1 MTTRHPELG
10 NNRATDFSVGN
21 HGSICL
27 LMPHTDAARGW
38 IAEHLTDPETQF
50 WGGSVVVEPRYLET
64 ILDGIEADGL
74 EVL

>member
-10 NNRATDFSVGN
+10 NNRPADFSVGN

-27 LMPHTDAARGW
+27 LVPHTDAAREW
-38 IAEHLTDPETQF
+38 VRFHMDPEARH
-50 WGGSVVVEPRYLET
+50 WAGGTVVEPRY
-64 ILDGIEADGL
+64 IDDIVAGIEADGL